1 LPGVI
6 GFSETVASLNQGEG
20 IVKFKSLSNR
30 TAIYGAIILVLLFA
44 LISYIKPAKIP
55 AYSVIEQDYVP
66 SLLLSGEV
74 IAEGSTL
81 LSSLSSGKVI
91 DCPVAEGEKVK
102 KGQLLVQIDD
112 AQARVDRDRAAVAV
126 QIAGSQLQKAGT
138 VTREEARAN
147 CVQADCALEKAEREY
162 ERNKALADVGAVSQ
176 VDLEQAERNKIVAQ
190 EQARSAR
197 AVLESLEQNGSS
209 IAILQAELQQ
219 RQLDLTE
226 KEILLEQFKILA
238 PEDGELLDLYVR
250 PGELLT
256 SGSKV
261 ALLAA
266 GGGLRVMIQPDQR
279 YAEMA
284 SVGNKAQVW
293 ITNAANAKWDARV
306 VTTEPCG
313 NAEQGSFTAELEFI
327 NNVPPLYP
335 GQLVSVQLFGPMQPA
350 AIILP
355 DSYLTVNQ
363 EQNGVWLA
371 INNRAHFTPVQIGLR
386 TGEGVVIT
394 EGLKQGDLVLQPTG
408 LKENMRVSPQ
418 QESKR

>member
-1 LPGVI
+1 M
-6 GFSETVASLNQGEG
+6 
-20 IVKFKSLSNR
+20 KFISLSKK
-30 TAIYGAIILVLLFA
+30 TAIYGVVILLLIFVLWSWLW
-44 LISYIKPAKIP
+44 PAKIP
-55 AYSVIEQDYVP
+55 AYSVVEQDYVP

-81 LSSLSSGKVI
+81 LSALSSGKVI
-91 DCPVAEGEKVK
+91 DCPVAEGEKVI

-126 QIAGSQLQKAGT
+126 QMASSQLQKADT
-138 VTREEARAN
+138 VTLEEARAN
-147 CVQADCALEKAEREY
+147 SVQADCALEKAEREY
-162 ERNKALADVGAVSQ
+162 ERIKALAEVGAVSQ
-176 VDLEQAERNKIVAQ
+176 ADLEQAERNKKVAQ

-197 AVLESLEQNGSS
+197 VVVESLERNGSS

-226 KEILLEQFKILA
+226 KELLLDQFKILA

-266 GGGLRVMIQPDQR
+266 GGGLRIKIQPDQR

-284 SVGNKAQVW
+284 AVGNKAKVW
-293 ITNAANAKWDARV
+293 ITNAAATKWDAKV

-313 NAEQGSFTAELEFI
+313 DAEQGSFTAELEFTH
-327 NNVPPLYP
+327 NVPSLYP

-350 AIILP
+350 AKIIP
-355 DSYLTVNQ
+355 DSYLTVNK

-386 TGEGVVIT
+386 TGEGAVIT
-394 EGLKQGDLVLQPTG
+394 EGLKKGDLILQPTG
-408 LKENMRVSPQ
+408 LKENMRVSPR
-418 QESKR
+418 QESNK